1 MSAVFQHKCETKAT
15 SVHFMFLEKYLL
27 KLLCIV
33 GSIGIIESRA
43 CVLSGDTICT
53 SLSILVL

>member
-1 MSAVFQHKCETKAT
+1 MSAVFQNKCETKAT
-15 SVHFMFLEKYLL
+15 SVHFMFLEKY
-27 KLLCIV
+27 LLCIV